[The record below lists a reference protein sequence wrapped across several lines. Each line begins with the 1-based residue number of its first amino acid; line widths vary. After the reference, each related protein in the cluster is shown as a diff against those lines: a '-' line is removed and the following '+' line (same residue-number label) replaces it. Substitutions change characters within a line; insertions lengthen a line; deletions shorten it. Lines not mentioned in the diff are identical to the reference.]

1 MFKRSVRP
9 RRGFDGAP
17 AFEGPGPV
25 AGFVHWNG
33 LEATGWKDDLNCFEL
48 HVVGREAV
56 DQPGDGGER
65 VAEVSGGGGRHQWG
79 QGRLAG

>member
-1 MFKRSVRP
+1 M
-9 RRGFDGAP
+9 
-17 AFEGPGPV
+17 
-25 AGFVHWNG
+25 
-33 LEATGWKDDLNCFEL
+33 EATGWKDDLNCFEL